1 MFAKPYVYVVNG
13 TGLSLGLESAQKET
27 VSCSLKSGI
36 EKCKRSG
43 SRLCRPWMRVQDRLS
58 ALRTSVLAWQRND
71 SGGER
76 HGVLSCREHARQRH
90 DAGMARQRQSVQLRH
105 IKARALP

>member
-1 MFAKPYVYVVNG
+1 MAQACPYD
-13 TGLSLGLESAQKET
+13 LSQPKRRQCYAAAGK
-27 VSCSLKSGI
+27 I
-36 EKCKRSG
+36 EQCEKSG

-58 ALRTSVLAWQRND
+58 ALRIPVLAWQRND

-76 HGVLSCREHARQRH
+76 HGVLRSREHARQRH
-90 DAGMARQRQSVQLRH
+90 DAGMARHRQNVQLRH